1 MKKTDHMQD
10 PEFEKQVQKKM
21 EELNFSPSDSVWKTV
36 EKEIKMDRKRNRGF
50 FLLFLC
56 LGFVLSGLVY
66 VLISLEKY
74 ENRKSAGYPNQ
85 KPQSST
91 AFERDPS
98 AKQRIQSGKLVTSP
112 VARDIGKL
120 DPETEKI
127 RQNSPVSQP
136 VHKIETASKIAKNK
150 NSEKFGRASI
160 PKKDRAVGIASNSY
174 TFNNDKKMNKSA
186 EPWTAVD
193 GNRKTQT
200 DTANILVE
208 KISVLPVKNQGL
220 DSIKSAEKMTESAKN
235 TDKSKKKSAWHLGF
249 TAAPGLSTIEH
260 GLFQTG
266 SVADPTA
273 VAVFA
278 PGGGGG
284 IRSAP
289 SSFKPGISISAGL
302 FLKRSINKKIS
313 LSIGLSYHY
322 YSTKIQ
328 TGTKVDSILIINPL
342 NTSSAGSVALNTY
355 YRSGSAES
363 FTNHYHFIE
372 LPVLLQLQLNH
383 SRKIPLYWEAGLSLS
398 QFINSDGLH
407 YNWAS
412 GVYYKENSLFNKTQF
427 SVSSSLL
434 VGFNCHHALFQLG
447 PQLQYHFTDL
457 LKNNQGNKEQLIFG
471 GVKFIF
477 TPQKK

>member
-91 AFERDPS
+91 AFEREAS

-112 VARDIGKL
+112 VVRDIGKL

-127 RQNSPVSQP
+127 RKNSPVSQP
-136 VHKIETASKIAKNK
+136 VHKIETASNIAKNK

-208 KISVLPVKNQGL
+208 KISVLPVKTQGM
-220 DSIKSAEKMTESAKN
+220 DSSKSTEEMTESAKN

-249 TAAPGLSTIEH
+249 TAAPGLSSIEQE
-260 GLFQTG
+260 LFQTG
-266 SVADPTA
+266 RVADPA
-273 VAVFA
+273 AFNSFA

-284 IRSAP
+284 TRSSP
-289 SSFKPGISISAGL
+289 SSFKQGISVSAGL

-313 LSIGLSYHY
+313 LSIGLNYHY
-322 YSTKIQ
+322 YTTKIQ
-328 TGTKVDSILIINPL
+328 TGSKVDSFLLIYPYNVT
-342 NTSSAGSVALNTY
+342 NNGSVALPAY
-355 YRSGSAES
+355 YRSGSAEN

-372 LPVLLQLQLNH
+372 LPVFLQLQLNH
-383 SRKIPLYWEAGLSLS
+383 SRKIPLYWEAGASLS
-398 QFINSDGLH
+398 QFISSDGLH
-407 YNWAS
+407 FNSAS
-412 GVYYKENSLFNKTQF
+412 GVYYKDNGLFNKTQF
-427 SVSSSLL
+427 SVSSSFL
-434 VGFNCHHALFQLG
+434 VSFSCHHALFQVG
-447 PQLQYHFTDL
+447 PQLQYYFTDL
-457 LKNNQGNKEQLIFG
+457 LKNNQGNKEHLIFG

-477 TPQKK
+477 IPHKK